1 MESSMASHS
10 ESLSKSLS
18 KDSRRKIQ
26 ASESAYEAK
35 KAKELAYME
44 CKELKFLM
52 IDTDGLSEHKAAIIR
67 KK

>member
-1 MESSMASHS
+1 MKSSMASHS
-10 ESLSKSLS
+10 ESLSESLS
-18 KDSRRKIQ
+18 EDSRRKIQ
-26 ASESAYEAK
+26 ASESAYETK
-35 KAKELAYME
+35 KVKELSYME

>member
-10 ESLSKSLS
+10 ESLSKSLFE
-18 KDSRRKIQ
+18 DSRLKIQ

-35 KAKELAYME
+35 KAKERAYME

-52 IDTDGLSEHKAAIIR
+52 IDTDGLSKHKAAIIR